1 MRKKC
6 VKCLKKY
13 VWCIAQ
19 ILCWMNVQRVVGY
32 FLFLD
37 DVYIL
42 VSISLCIFPA
52 LALWK
57 DEKIKVLSSTFL
69 KLLYVYVY
77 IWSVIFNNKDIES
90 KDESYARWNVLFCE
104 GKLERNSCCDA
115 SCNENHFRC
124 MTQMFYTKEIGTLG
138 LQWKIIW
145 IFKCNKAKLLLE
157 WK

>member
-1 MRKKC
+1 MPE
-6 VKCLKKY
+6 KY
-13 VWCIAQ
+13 VWCIEQ
-19 ILCWMNVQRVVGY
+19 ILRWMNVQRVVEY

-57 DEKIKVLSSTFL
+57 DEKIKVLSSTFFE
-69 KLLYVYVY
+69 VVICVCVY
-77 IWSVIFNNKDIES
+77 IWSIIFNNKDMES
-90 KDESYARWNVLFCE
+90 KDESYARWKVLYYE

-124 MTQMFYTKEIGTLG
+124 MTQMFSHKRNRNT
-138 LQWKIIW
+138 
-145 IFKCNKAKLLLE
+145 
-157 WK
+157 

>member
-1 MRKKC
+1 MIERPG
-6 VKCLKKY
+6 KY

-19 ILCWMNVQRVVGY
+19 ILCWMNVQRVVEY

-57 DEKIKVLSSTFL
+57 DEKIKVLSSTFFE
-69 KLLYVYVY
+69 VVICVCVY
-77 IWSVIFNNKDIES
+77 IWSIIFNNKDMES
-90 KDESYARWNVLFCE
+90 KDESYARWKVLYYE

-124 MTQMFYTKEIGTLG
+124 MTQMFLHKRNRNT
-138 LQWKIIW
+138 
-145 IFKCNKAKLLLE
+145 
-157 WK
+157 